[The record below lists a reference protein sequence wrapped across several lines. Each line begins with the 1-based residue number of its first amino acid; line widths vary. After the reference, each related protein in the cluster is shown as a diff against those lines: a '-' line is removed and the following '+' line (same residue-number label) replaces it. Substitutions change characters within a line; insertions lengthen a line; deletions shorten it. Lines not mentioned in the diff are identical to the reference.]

1 MFNSASAFN
10 QDVSKWN
17 TGAVKRMDYSKCTLY
32 LSLSVATPSSAVV
45 FFNTTTRV
53 SSCQFSRC
61 LFCWFFFG
69 TFFSFLH
76 PLLQCLMTQ
85 LRSIRTCPNGIRVR
99 CTVWNVVSVFIFANV
114 PSHIRSDLFSFS
126 KCSKTAVSHKPYAAA
141 NGKLCLQTVI

>member
-1 MFNSASAFN
+1 MFHGATAFN
-10 QDVSKWN
+10 QNVSKWN
-17 TGAVKRMDYSKCTLY
+17 TGAVTSMQYSKCH
-32 LSLSVATPSSAVV
+32 LSPSLWPRFPLLC

-76 PLLQCLMTQ
+76 PLLQCFMTQ

-126 KCSKTAVSHKPYAAA
+126 KCSKTAVSHKPCAAA